1 MSNSAGL
8 RLRIDPELRTN
19 FIKACRKN
27 DLTASQVLRGFIR
40 NYVDGN
46 MPIEQIDL
54 FQDLSKNRR
63 ESGNA

>member
-8 RLRIDPELRTN
+8 RLRIDPELRSN

-27 DLTASQVLRGFIR
+27 DLTASQVLREFIR

-46 MPIEQIDL
+46 MPIEQVDL
-54 FQDLSKNRR
+54 FQDLSKYQR